1 MENVNSIAMFISMA
15 MFIDSDNT
23 QVKKISSV
31 INAVSLYGR
40 ITVKRAY
47 GNWTKSNLKAWD
59 EEIKRLA
66 IKPVQQTDYVKGKN
80 ASDLALTIDAMD
92 LLHTD
97 KYDAFVI
104 VSSDSDFTPLAIR
117 LRESGKYIIGIGEE
131 KTPESFITSCDN
143 FIYLEKIVDT
153 TNEGSEIKSSI
164 KNCTTEVSDDTNYEN
179 ILEKKQ
185 IEINKLDAYLKIV
198 ALTSKYQD
206 DEGFVNVSSAGSY
219 IKRIM
224 PDFDISTYGYR
235 KLPDYLTA
243 NPNKYETKEYQGKG
257 VVKIIAYKLKE

>member
-1 MENVNSIAMFISMA
+1 MENMNSIAMFISMA

-23 QVKKISSV
+23 QVKKISAV

-117 LRESGKYIIGIGEE
+117 LRESGKYIIGVGEE

-143 FIYLEKIVDT
+143 FIYLENIVDT
-153 TNEGSEIKSSI
+153 TNEDDKTKSS
-164 KNCTTEVSDDTNYEN
+164 TENSSAKLTDIEN
-179 ILEKKQ
+179 TQTKKQ
-185 IEINKLDAYLKIV
+185 NETNKLDAYLKIV
-198 ALTSKYQD
+198 ASTSKYQD

-219 IKRIM
+219 IKRIL

-235 KLPDYLTA
+235 KLPDYLIA
-243 NPNKYETKEYQGKG
+243 NPDKYETKEYQGKG
-257 VVKIIAYKLKE
+257 IVKIIAYKLKE